1 MLFNIVIAFHV
12 IVTISLVL
20 VVLLQSS
27 KGTALAGSAFG
38 GGGGGGGGS
47 FGGTRSSPL
56 SKATTVLAI
65 LFMLNCILLTVLNAD
80 TSNNAGAPNQNTRSV
95 VTEQVQ
101 KELAA
106 QQAAAGQQ
114 GLSSDSAVAPLNL
127 DSLVKIQASPS
138 DSF

>member
-1 MLFNIVIAFHV
+1 MLFNIVIVFHV

-38 GGGGGGGGS
+38 GGGGGGS

-56 SKATTVLAI
+56 SRATTVLAI
-65 LFMLNCILLTVLNAD
+65 LFMLNCIALTILNAD
-80 TSNNAGAPNQNTRSV
+80 TSNKTGVPNPDARSV

-101 KELAA
+101 KEIAA
-106 QQAAAGQQ
+106 QQAAAALQNPTGDN
-114 GLSSDSAVAPLNL
+114 LLAPLNI
-127 DSLVKIQASPS
+127 DSLVQVESSPS

>member
-1 MLFNIVIAFHV
+1 MLFNIVIVFHV

-38 GGGGGGGGS
+38 GGGGGGGS

-56 SKATTVLAI
+56 SRATTVLAI
-65 LFMLNCILLTVLNAD
+65 LFMLNCIALTILNAD
-80 TSNNAGAPNQNTRSV
+80 TSNKTGVPNPDARSV

-101 KELAA
+101 KEIAA
-106 QQAAAGQQ
+106 QQAAAALQNPTGDN
-114 GLSSDSAVAPLNL
+114 LLAPLNI
-127 DSLVKIQASPS
+127 DSLVQVESSPS

>member
-38 GGGGGGGGS
+38 GGGGGGGS

-56 SKATTVLAI
+56 TKATTVLAI

-80 TSNNAGAPNQNTRSV
+80 TSNKAGALNQNTRSV

-106 QQAAAGQQ
+106 QQAAAPQQ
-114 GLSSDSAVAPLNL
+114 GVGGDSALAPLNL
-127 DSLVKIQASPS
+127 DSLVKIQANPS

>member
-38 GGGGGGGGS
+38 GGGGGGGS

-56 SKATTVLAI
+56 STATTVLAI

-80 TSNNAGAPNQNTRSV
+80 TSNNAGALNQNTRSV
-95 VTEQVQ
+95 VTEQIQ

-106 QQAAAGQQ
+106 QQAAAAQQ
-114 GLSSDSAVAPLNL
+114 GQSGDNFVAPLNL
-127 DSLVKIQASPS
+127 DSLVKVEGIPS

>member
-1 MLFNIVIAFHV
+1 V

-56 SKATTVLAI
+56 SRATTVLAV
-65 LFMLNCILLTVLNAD
+65 LFMLNCIALTVLNAD
-80 TSNNAGAPNQNTRSV
+80 TSNRTGVPNPDARSV

-101 KELAA
+101 KEIAA
-106 QQAAAGQQ
+106 QQAAAALQNPAG
-114 GLSSDSAVAPLNL
+114 
-127 DSLVKIQASPS
+127 DSLLAPP
-138 DSF
+138 

>member
-1 MLFNIVIAFHV
+1 MLFTIVIVFHV

-27 KGTALAGSAFG
+27 KGEALAGSAFG
-38 GGGGGGGGS
+38 GGGGGGAS

-56 SKATTVLAI
+56 STATTVLAI
-65 LFMLNCILLTVLNAD
+65 LFMLNCIFLTVLNAD
-80 TSNNAGAPNQNTRSV
+80 TSNNAGLPNQDARSV

-106 QQAAAGQQ
+106 QQAAAAQQ
-114 GLSSDSAVAPLNL
+114 GLGSDTSRAPLNL
-127 DSLVKIQASPS
+127 DSLVQVDQGSS

>member
-1 MLFNIVIAFHV
+1 MLFTIVLVFHV

-38 GGGGGGGGS
+38 GGGGGGAS

-56 SKATTVLAI
+56 SIATTVLAI
-65 LFMLNCILLTVLNAD
+65 LFMLNCIFLTVLNAD
-80 TSNNAGAPNQNTRSV
+80 TAKSAGQLNQNARSV

-101 KELAA
+101 KEIAA
-106 QQAAAGQQ
+106 QQTVAAQQ
-114 GLSSDSAVAPLNL
+114 GFSSDTSLAPLNL
-127 DSLVKIQASPS
+127 DSLINVEVVPS